1 MKVTLLGY
9 PQSGQ
14 QQLFS
19 LLTKLPLEN
28 VISKPLEAH
37 QGICE
42 VRDPRIVKLV
52 EMYNPKKVAFAKI
65 EYLLLPDFNL
75 QGPSKALL
83 LNSIKNADELCFV
96 VKSESAES
104 DINKFLSEL
113 VISDLIFV
121 EKRLETIDK
130 DSKKRAKD
138 IVEKEKALLV
148 MFKNQL
154 EAEKPIS
161 EIELNEEQAA
171 ICINFQLLT
180 LKPIVV
186 VVNIPESE
194 INSSKAAA
202 DITGKFKVP
211 AINVSIEIEEQMNSL
226 SDDERNE
233 FMKEM
238 GISEP
243 AINKM
248 NRITFEGLGLISFF
262 TVGEDEVRAWPIKK
276 GSSAPKAGAAIHSDI
291 EKGFVR
297 AEMFKYDDLIT
308 LGSEAKIKEQGKFS
322 LKGKDYTVEDADIL
336 SFRFNV

>member
-42 VRDPRIVKLV
+42 VRDPRIIKLV
-52 EMYNPKKVAFAKI
+52 EMYNPKKTAFAKI

-83 LNSIKNADELCFV
+83 LNSIKNADELCFI
-96 VKSESAES
+96 VKSDSAET
-104 DINKFLSEL
+104 DISKFLSEL
-113 VISDLIFV
+113 IISDLIFV

-138 IVEKEKALLV
+138 IVEKEKILLAL
-148 MFKNQL
+148 FKSQL
-154 EAEKPIS
+154 EAEKPVG
-161 EIELNEEQAA
+161 ELELNEEQ
-171 ICINFQLLT
+171 ISLSVNYQLLT

-194 INSSKAAA
+194 INTSKAAT

-211 AINVSIEIEEQMNSL
+211 SINVSIEIEEQMNSL
-226 SDDERNE
+226 SDDERGE

-238 GISEP
+238 GIIEA

-248 NRITFEGLGLISFF
+248 NRITFEGLGLISYF
-262 TVGEDEVRAWPIKK
+262 TVGEDEVRAWPIQK
-276 GSSAPKAGAAIHSDI
+276 GSSAQKAGGAIHSDI

-297 AEMFKYDDLIT
+297 AEMFKYDDLIF
-308 LGSEAKIKEQGKFS
+308 LGSEAKIKEMGKFS
-322 LKGKDYTVEDADIL
+322 LKGKEYIVDDGDIL